1 MAISLPDSN
10 DGSLARWWKLVNQAR
25 RLEVENNELSE
36 RQLELERERDDLAAR
51 LATLQTAFPGD
62 ELAARRHR
70 LEGLQ
75 IEAALLGGK
84 ERLDEFLAYS
94 ELKLAELHQQI
105 VDKWGVAGVQ
115 QYLNEADFTPV
126 DPRRAQMW
134 VIAHAPGPPAPLP
147 RPPGR

>member
-70 LEGLQ
+70 LELSL
-75 IEAALLGGK
+75 IHI
-84 ERLDEFLAYS
+84 S
-94 ELKLAELHQQI
+94 EP
-105 VDKWGVAGVQ
+105 
-115 QYLNEADFTPV
+115 T
-126 DPRRAQMW
+126 
-134 VIAHAPGPPAPLP
+134 
-147 RPPGR
+147 RPY